1 MPKSFARIRLN
12 MLLKSQ
18 AFGAVGA
25 LVWSVADMIVSGN
38 MVGVDALAGI
48 AATVP
53 VTIGA
58 QFFAR
63 LVYCGSGYVFARCQ
77 GAFDHEGAKKAV
89 GLSLELAVA
98 MGLFTYAVMFFGR
111 DLYLDF
117 VGISGGAREQAVAYW
132 RWMSVFCALNPFTM
146 TMWRLVY
153 ADGEVVT
160 TAAGDLLAPFLTV
173 GLSILFT
180 KMTGSAAGAALGTL
194 VAGVLSDSTMMTHV
208 FRKTNQIVPK
218 WNFSWSGAR
227 ELVTYSLTDSSTK
240 FCQCAFM
247 TVVNKLVI
255 LSSSAAYLPVVSVI
269 ALVLELRA
277 LLDRIGDAYM
287 PIAEMYLGEKNV
299 PRVRELCRYSFVV
312 ALVAGFAFAAVVATG
327 APQIVA
333 LYGIPSA
340 GADPAPDVY
349 RHAVT
354 ALQISALMLPLS
366 SLLSFICS
374 HYLVIGR
381 VGLSVIDTVLAE
393 FVLTASCA
401 AAFCLIWGLD
411 ALWVGL
417 PFGALVTLLATILY
431 GRFCDTS
438 RSAMLIPESR
448 TPVLNLSFEPS
459 AEMAVEV
466 RDDAEHFLR
475 RHGVGEQVLGRIM
488 LLVEECAMSVADGNK
503 ASRRAVTV
511 EISFVVDGGEVRM
524 VIRDTG
530 RTKDVTDR
538 DAQVSNLRSFV
549 LAGLMSSYED
559 RRYLNTIGCNRA
571 AFVFPK

>member
-1 MPKSFARIRLN
+1 
-12 MLLKSQ
+12 
-18 AFGAVGA
+18 
-25 LVWSVADMIVSGN
+25 
-38 MVGVDALAGI
+38 
-48 AATVP
+48 
-53 VTIGA
+53 
-58 QFFAR
+58 
-63 LVYCGSGYVFARCQ
+63 
-77 GAFDHEGAKKAV
+77 
-89 GLSLELAVA
+89 
-98 MGLFTYAVMFFGR
+98 
-111 DLYLDF
+111 
-117 VGISGGAREQAVAYW
+117 
-132 RWMSVFCALNPFTM
+132 
-146 TMWRLVY
+146 
-153 ADGEVVT
+153 
-160 TAAGDLLAPFLTV
+160 
-173 GLSILFT
+173 
-180 KMTGSAAGAALGTL
+180 
-194 VAGVLSDSTMMTHV
+194 
-208 FRKTNQIVPK
+208 
-218 WNFSWSGAR
+218 
-227 ELVTYSLTDSSTK
+227 
-240 FCQCAFM
+240 
-247 TVVNKLVI
+247 
-255 LSSSAAYLPVVSVI
+255 
-269 ALVLELRA
+269 
-277 LLDRIGDAYM
+277 
-287 PIAEMYLGEKNV
+287 MYLGEKNV

-431 GRFCDTS
+431 GRFCDAS

-475 RHGVGEQVLGRIM
+475 KHGVGEQALGRIM